1 MNNFENGLA
10 LLLIGM
16 GTVLAFLTLL
26 ILCMSIMSKIV
37 GWLNK
42 VFPEAVDDVKSAA
55 KKVASNV
62 DEAIAVAIAAIVSLF
77 LITAYLLLKMKRC
90 PIR

>member
-16 GTVLAFLTLL
+16 GTVLAFLTVL
-26 ILCMSIMSKIV
+26 IFAMGIMSKIV

-42 VFPEAVDDVKSAA
+42 IFPEAVEEVKSTA

-62 DEAIAVAIAAIVSLF
+62 DEAVAVAIAAIM
-77 LITAYLLLKMKRC
+77 AKRG
-90 PIR
+90 

>member
-1 MNNFENGLA
+1 MNNLENGLA

-26 ILCMSIMSKIV
+26 IFCMQIMSKVV

-42 VFPEAVDDVKSAA
+42 IFPEAVEEVASAA
-55 KKVASNV
+55 KKVAANV
-62 DEAIAVAIAAIVSLF
+62 DEAIAVAIAAIM
-77 LITAYLLLKMKRC
+77 AKRN
-90 PIR
+90 

>member
-1 MNNFENGLA
+1 MSNLENGLA

-26 ILCMSIMSKIV
+26 IFAMMIMSKIV

-42 VFPEAVDDVKSAA
+42 IFPEAVEEVKSTA

-62 DEAIAVAIAAIVSLF
+62 DDAIAVAIAAIM
-77 LITAYLLLKMKRC
+77 AKRG
-90 PIR
+90 

>member
-16 GTVLAFLTLL
+16 GTVLAFLTVL
-26 ILCMSIMSKIV
+26 IFAMGIMSKIV

-42 VFPEAVDDVKSAA
+42 IFPEAVEEIKSTA
-55 KKVASNV
+55 KKVSSNI
-62 DEAIAVAIAAIVSLF
+62 DEAIAVAIAAIM
-77 LITAYLLLKMKRC
+77 AKRS
-90 PIR
+90 

>member
-1 MNNFENGLA
+1 MNNLENGLA

-26 ILCMSIMSKIV
+26 IFCMSIMSKVV

-42 VFPEAVDDVKSAA
+42 LFPEAVDEVKTAA

-62 DEAIAVAIAAIVSLF
+62 DEAIAVAIAAIM
-77 LITAYLLLKMKRC
+77 AKRNYL
-90 PIR
+90 

>member
-16 GTVLAFLTLL
+16 GVVLAFLTLL
-26 ILCMSIMSKIV
+26 IFCMRIMSKVV

-42 VFPEAVDDVKSAA
+42 IFPEAVEEVKSTA

-62 DEAIAVAIAAIVSLF
+62 DEAIAVAIAAIM
-77 LITAYLLLKMKRC
+77 AKRN
-90 PIR
+90 

>member
-1 MNNFENGLA
+1 MNNLENGLA

-16 GTVLAFLTLL
+16 GTVLAFLSLL
-26 ILCMSIMSKIV
+26 IFAMMIMSKVV

-42 VFPEAVDDVKSAA
+42 IFPEAVEEVKTAA

-62 DEAIAVAIAAIVSLF
+62 DEAIAVAIAAIM
-77 LITAYLLLKMKRC
+77 AKRG
-90 PIR
+90 